1 MTRLFQD
8 LRYAIRQLWKSP
20 GFTIVAVLTLALGIG
35 ANTAIFSLLNAVML
49 KPVPVRDPANL
60 VVLKWLARSRFM
72 PDYSSFGDCQGEAG
86 GSAESGCSF
95 SYPMFKEIRS
105 KAGVF
110 SNVGAF
116 AGPAQ
121 LNLTGNGTASIA
133 RGELVSGD
141 YFKTLEVTAALGRT
155 LEPGD
160 ETTGA
165 EPVVVLSYS
174 YWKDTFGGNASAVGR
189 SIWLNNIPFTVV
201 GVADPRFTRLTPGKT
216 QDMWLPLT
224 HCQRLGVGFCRDP
237 ESVSG
242 WWLTIIA
249 RPKPGILP
257 GRAQA
262 AVSLV
267 FRNALLYGAKPV
279 AKDSD
284 KPDVALVPAQRAL
297 TGIRAELAEPLYVLM
312 VVVGIVLLITCANI
326 AGLMLARAKAREREM
341 AVRFALGAARGRII
355 RQLLTESVFLS
366 AMGGAFGVM
375 FAFWGAHALVAFL
388 AANRDSTL
396 ELGVQLDA
404 RVLIFTV
411 TVAVLTG
418 VAFGL
423 VPALRSTG
431 VDVVPALKENVGS
444 RTSVSN
450 ALTKRFRLGDTLV
463 VGQVALSV
471 MVIAVCSLL
480 VRTLVNLKNIDPG
493 FDVRQV
499 LLFAINPALA
509 GYEEPQIR
517 SLYRNLKE
525 RLETLH
531 GVSSVSYSY
540 DTLLSGNLM
549 SGGVHLEE
557 QDNKTDVSSQILQV
571 GPGFFE
577 TMRIPLLAGRTFAQ
591 SDLDSKHPVAI
602 VNQSFVRQLCGGR
615 NPIGLHLGR
624 SGDTTLVSP
633 HIASHPSVELEI
645 VGIVTDTKY
654 DQLRK
659 AVQPIVYM
667 PLKGADAYFEIR
679 AASNPAVL
687 IPAVRQ
693 IVSGLDNNLPLLD
706 VRTQSE
712 TVDRLLFN
720 ERLVARLSSL
730 FAALALILVCIG
742 LYGLLSYEVSRRTRE
757 IGIRSALGAH
767 QRDLLRMIVG
777 QGITLVLVGV
787 ALGVAAALGVTRYLQ
802 SMLYGVRP
810 SDPLTFVATALLLI
824 IVGMMAC
831 YIPARRAARV
841 DPMVALRY
849 E

>member
-1 MTRLFQD
+1 MNRLFQD
-8 LRYAIRQLWKSP
+8 IRYGIRQLRKSP

-49 KPVPVRDPANL
+49 KPVPVHDPSNL

-72 PDYSSFGDCQGEAG
+72 SDYSSFGDCKGEAG
-86 GSAESGCSF
+86 GSSESGCSF
-95 SYPMFKEIRS
+95 SYPMFNEIRS

-110 SNVGAF
+110 SDVGAF

-174 YWKDTFGGNASAVGR
+174 YWKNTFGGNASAIGR

-216 QDMWLPLT
+216 QDMWIPLT
-224 HCQRLGVGFCRDP
+224 HCLRLGVGFCRDP
-237 ESVSG
+237 ESVSD

-249 RPKPGILP
+249 RPKPGVIP
-257 GRAQA
+257 GQAQA
-262 AVSLV
+262 AAGLV
-267 FRNALLYGAKPV
+267 FRNALLYSAKPI
-279 AKDSD
+279 AKDAD

-297 TGIRAELAEPLYVLM
+297 SGIRAELAEPLYVLM
-312 VVVGIVLLITCANI
+312 AVVGIVLLIACANI

-355 RQLLTESVFLS
+355 RQLLTESGLLS
-366 AMGGAFGVM
+366 AVGGAFGVM
-375 FAFWGAHALVAFL
+375 LAFWGAHALAAFL
-388 AANRDSTL
+388 SANRESPL

-411 TVAVLTG
+411 AVAVVTG

-431 VDVVPALKENVGS
+431 VDLVPALKENSGS
-444 RTSVSN
+444 RTTVSG
-450 ALTKRFRLGDTLV
+450 ALTRRFRLGDSLV
-463 VGQVALSV
+463 VTQVALSV

-493 FDVRQV
+493 FDIRQV
-499 LLFAINPALA
+499 LLFGINPTLA
-509 GYEEPQIR
+509 GYTQPQIR
-517 SLYRNLKE
+517 SLYRNLNN
-525 RLETLH
+525 RLETLP
-531 GVSSVSYSY
+531 GVISASYSSGI
-540 DTLLSGNLM
+540 LLN
-549 SGGVHLEE
+549 GGLWRGDVHVEGQGDKPNVGAELF
-557 QDNKTDVSSQILQV
+557 DA

-577 TMRIPLLAGRTFAQ
+577 TMRIPLLAGRSFVQ
-591 SDLDSKHPVAI
+591 SDLSSGHPVAI
-602 VNQSFVRQLCGGR
+602 VNQAFVKKFLTGR

-624 SGDTTLVSP
+624 MRGNED
-633 HIASHPSVELEI
+633 VENEI
-645 VGIVTDTKY
+645 VGVVADAKY
-654 DQLRK
+654 DQLRT
-659 AVQPIVYM
+659 AVEPTVY
-667 PLKGADAYFEIR
+667 LLLEGRGAYFEVR
-679 AASNPAVL
+679 TRSNPAVL

-693 IVSGLDNNLPLLD
+693 IVSSLDNNLPLLD

-767 QRDLLRMIVG
+767 QRDLLRMVVG
-777 QGITLVLVGV
+777 QGIALVLVGV
-787 ALGVAAALGVTRYLQ
+787 AIGIAAALGLARYLQ
-802 SMLYGVRP
+802 AMLYGVRP
-810 SDPLTFVATALLLI
+810 SDPITFISTALLLI
-824 IVGMMAC
+824 IVGLMAC